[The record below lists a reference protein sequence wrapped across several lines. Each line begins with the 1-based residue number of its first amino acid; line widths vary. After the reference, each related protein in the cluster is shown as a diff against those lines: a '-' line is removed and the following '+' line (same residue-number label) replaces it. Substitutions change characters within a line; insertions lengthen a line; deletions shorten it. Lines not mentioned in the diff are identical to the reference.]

1 MTQKLKATKKQAVFG
16 THLWIGIFLM
26 VLGIGGCAG
35 TPQAPQDEPLPP
47 PENALP
53 LVAQLIID
61 GNRLFAE
68 HRWTAA
74 IGKYEEAIQAQP
86 KLAEAHYNLG
96 MALYRKEPVSAA
108 RPHFIEAADLAPGH
122 PVIWNAPPF
131 RRCGTFEQSNPTP
144 APDSHFGHQHQLTLG
159 NLTPKHAIID
169 FSFRQ
174 EIKKYEGPPFTRRRS

>member
-1 MTQKLKATKKQAVFG
+1 MRYP
-16 THLWIGIFLM
+16 LWIGALLV
-26 VLGIGGCAG
+26 VLWLSGCAG
-35 TPQAPQDEPLPP
+35 TPQPTQDEPLPP

-74 IGKYEEAIQAQP
+74 IGKYEEAMQAQP
-86 KLAEAHYNLG
+86 ELAEAHYNLG
-96 MALYRKEPVSAA
+96 LTLYRKGPVSAA

-131 RRCGTFEQSNPTP
+131 RKYGTVEPSNPKA
-144 APDSHFGHQHQLTLG
+144 APDSHFGHQH
-159 NLTPKHAIID
+159 
-169 FSFRQ
+169 
-174 EIKKYEGPPFTRRRS
+174 